1 MNKFKLTFL
10 LFSLFLFA
18 YNTSMSQTI
27 KIINKEDVKA
37 DVVGKQVQLIDVRTT
52 EEYEAGHIDHA
63 VNYNIINGDTFLIQ
77 IQKLDKNQ
85 PVYLYC
91 KMGGRSSRA
100 AKLLKEQGFKKIF
113 DYAGGYN
120 DWVTD

>member
-1 MNKFKLTFL
+1 MNKFKLTYL

-18 YNTSMSQTI
+18 CNTSMGQTI
-27 KIINKEDVKA
+27 KIINKEAINK
-37 DVVGKQVQLIDVRTT
+37 DVVGKQVQLIDVRTA

-77 IQKLDKNQ
+77 IQKLDKNK

-100 AKLLKEQGFKKIF
+100 AKVLKEQGFKKIF
-113 DYAGGYN
+113 DYTGGYN

>member
-1 MNKFKLTFL
+1 MNKFKRTLF

-18 YNTSMSQTI
+18 CNTSIGQTI
-27 KIINKEDVKA
+27 KIINKEAVKT
-37 DVVGKQVQLIDVRTT
+37 DVVGKKVQLIDVRTA
-52 EEYEAGHIDHA
+52 EEYEAGHIA
-63 VNYNIINGDTFLIQ
+63 NAINYNIINGDVFLIQ
-77 IQKLDKNQ
+77 IQKLNKNL

-100 AKLLKEQGFKKIF
+100 AKVLKEQGFKKIF